1 MFINMRFVLRPIMV
15 TQIQCYCFYFVSLVL
30 VCYLRIVNVLEI
42 LDLLFV
48 VVVQKLEMVF
58 REI

>member
-1 MFINMRFVLRPIMV
+1 MV
-15 TQIQCYCFYFVSLVL
+15 TQLQCYCFYFVSLVL

>member
-1 MFINMRFVLRPIMV
+1 MV
-15 TQIQCYCFYFVSLVL
+15 TQLQCYCFYFCKFSACMLSAD
-30 VCYLRIVNVLEI
+30 YVNVLEI

>member
-1 MFINMRFVLRPIMV
+1 MV
-15 TQIQCYCFYFVSLVL
+15 TQLQCYCFYFVSLVL
-30 VCYLRIVNVLEI
+30 VCYLRIIFFYVNVLEI